1 MRKGSKMSENQEN
14 QKAPQ
19 TQTKSVNVNFLRIG
33 LLPLLFASCFA
44 TGNCET
50 CGYDRD
56 YVGDLIDM
64 QGEEE

>member
-1 MRKGSKMSENQEN
+1 MSENKEN
-14 QKAPQ
+14 QKTTQ
-19 TQTKSVNVNFLRIG
+19 SQTKTKSINVNLLRIG

-56 YVGDLIDM
+56 YVGDLIDRTST
-64 QGEEE
+64 